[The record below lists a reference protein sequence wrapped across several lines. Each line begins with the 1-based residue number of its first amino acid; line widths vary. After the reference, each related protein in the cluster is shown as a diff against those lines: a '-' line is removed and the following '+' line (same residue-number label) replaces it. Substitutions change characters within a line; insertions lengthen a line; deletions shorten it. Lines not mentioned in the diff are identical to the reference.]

1 MKVIHITTSNK
12 GGAGIAALRLHEELL
27 SSGIDSKLLSLY
39 QFPSTIKEQYLFD
52 KRDYILPLFVDVVFL
67 FRKVLKRLNLYS
79 SLSEKYSKKYL
90 KNRPKGFEH
99 FSFPFSDVSILKH
112 PLVKNADIIHLHW
125 VSDGFLDYKHFFN
138 NCGKKVVWTLHDMN
152 PFTGGCHHA
161 DGCFKFETTC
171 SHCPQLKS
179 TIDENFSE
187 TLLNIKKASL
197 NRIKTEQLKITA
209 PSQWLT
215 SLSQKSNLFKRFAH
229 YTIHNLADDQ
239 VFKFRTKQE
248 ARLKLNIPFEKK
260 MVLFVAHNVS
270 DKRKGTDFLIDAL
283 KRFSNDDSILVCSVG
298 SSSERIS
305 FDLEHK
311 KMGYVNDEQTM
322 AELYA
327 SADVFV
333 LPSLAEN
340 FPNTICE
347 SLLCGTPVVAFNVGG
362 ISELVNDEN
371 GVLVEPFNVD
381 KLHDAIDFVLKNQ
394 SKFEGVHISKNAFK
408 QLGKK
413 GIAKQFMDLYSEILN
428 VND

>member
-12 GGAGIAALRLHEELL
+12 GGAGISALRLHEELL

-52 KRDYILPLFVDVVFL
+52 ERDYIFSLFVDVEVLFL
-67 FRKVLKRLNLYS
+67 KVLKRLNLYS
-79 SLSEKYSKKYL
+79 SLSERYSKKYL
-90 KNRPKGFEH
+90 KNRPRGFEH
-99 FSFPFSDVSILKH
+99 FSFPFSSVSIFKH

-125 VSDGFLDYKHFFN
+125 VSDGFLDYKSFFN
-138 NCGKKVVWTLHDMN
+138 NCNKKVVWTLHDMN

-161 DGCFKFETTC
+161 DGCLKFETSC
-171 SHCPQLKS
+171 SHCPQLKN

-187 TLLNIKKASL
+187 ILLDFKKASL

-215 SLSQKSNLFKRFAH
+215 SLSQKSSLFKRFRH

-239 VFKFRTKQE
+239 VFKFRSKEE
-248 ARLKLNIPFEKK
+248 ARLKLNIPLEKK

-270 DKRKGTDFLIDAL
+270 DKRKGIHFLIDAL
-283 KRFSNDDSILVCSVG
+283 KRFINDDSILVCSVG
-298 SSSERIS
+298 SSSDLII
-305 FDLEHK
+305 FDLQHK
-311 KMGYVNDEQTM
+311 KMGYVNDENTM

-333 LPSLAEN
+333 LPSVAEN

-347 SLLCGTPVVAFNVGG
+347 SLMCGTPVVAFNVGG
-362 ISELVNDEN
+362 IPELVNDDN
-371 GVLVEPFNVD
+371 GVLVEPYNVD
-381 KLHDAIDFVLKNQ
+381 KLHDAIDFVLNNQ
-394 SKFEGVHISKNAFK
+394 SKFERLNISKNAFQ

-413 GIAKQFMDLYSEILN
+413 RIAKQFMDLYSQIHN
-428 VND
+428 VNA